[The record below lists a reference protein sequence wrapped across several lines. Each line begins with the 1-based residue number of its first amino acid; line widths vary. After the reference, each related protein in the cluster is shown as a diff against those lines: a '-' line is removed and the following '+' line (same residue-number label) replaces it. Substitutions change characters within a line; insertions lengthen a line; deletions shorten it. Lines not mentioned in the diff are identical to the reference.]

1 MFYVPSFT
9 LLYSTLLFTLNS
21 VLGTPNE
28 QSWPGISELP
38 NYKPD
43 FPSWPAVPLESV
55 INYRNQESGEIVKC
69 LDAQGLDLLQKMLVY
84 EPGKR
89 ISAKQAL
96 LHPYFRDIQ

>member
-1 MFYVPSFT
+1 MISLFFYILTFT
-9 LLYSTLLFTLNS
+9 YR

-28 QSWPGISELP
+28 QSWAGISELP
-38 NYKPD
+38 NYKSD

-55 INYRNQESGEIVKC
+55 INYRNQETGEIVKC
-69 LDAQGLDLLQKMLVY
+69 LDADGLDLLQKMLVY

>member
-1 MFYVPSFT
+1 MFYLTFFFT
-9 LLYSTLLFTLNS
+9 FFS

-28 QSWPGISELP
+28 EIWPGLSELP

-43 FPSWPAVPLESV
+43 FPCWPSIPLESV
-55 INYRNQESGEIVKC
+55 INYRNHETGEIVKC
-69 LDAQGLDLLQKMLVY
+69 LDADGLDLLQKMLVY

-96 LHPYFRDIQ
+96 RHPYFRDIQ